1 MIIYYYLFIIY
12 ILLKKKESYMEGA
25 EFSLKCF
32 PRNLRDVMHKH
43 DVTSTGLAKD
53 LSVTRMSVY
62 NWRAGRADPTLI
74 RLFQIAS
81 VLKTDVGHLLT
92 KHQ

>member
-1 MIIYYYLFIIY
+1 MELTEYSL
-12 ILLKKKESYMEGA
+12 ES
-25 EFSLKCF
+25 F

-43 DVTSTGLAKD
+43 DITSTGLAKD
-53 LSVTRMSVY
+53 LGVTRMSVY

-81 VLKTDVGHLLT
+81 VLKTDVGQLLT
-92 KHQ
+92 KFY